1 MKFSAFAQNHLSERL
16 VKSRGDF
23 FARNSVEYLGP
34 AIRALLLKIA
44 AGERVPPEYVLT
56 FLAGCLKVG
65 SVLAEVKTMP
75 SKDKGLPIQSSD
87 IIRGEPGIGKGQS
100 FQCRDDLLDNVKGM
114 LMDYAN
120 EEMTLSKLPV
130 HGPLND
136 GERGPFVK
144 HSNTF

>member
-1 MKFSAFAQNHLSERL
+1 M
-16 VKSRGDF
+16 
-23 FARNSVEYLGP
+23 
-34 AIRALLLKIA
+34 
-44 AGERVPPEYVLT
+44 
-56 FLAGCLKVG
+56 KVG

-87 IIRGEPGIGKGQS
+87 IILGEPGIGKGQS

-144 HSNTF
+144 HSNTFKYVDGVERLSNMDLPFLVDLPNCSCEAVFLTASRNAGCELLPILE